1 MRSIK
6 PVAAIL
12 ALAGLLVVGTS
23 GVAAAKPAGGAL
35 TAFTSGGPGA
45 KSPILFVGAIGDHG
59 TSTSID
65 KNGKVDANGSYVK
78 IVLKKGTFE
87 VNAVALNNRLNKL
100 NPTVDKATCSA
111 TATGSGPVSVSK
123 GTGLYAG
130 ISGTLKATVTFA
142 FIGPLFT
149 SGAQKGQCNLGN
161 NAQPIAQYSSIVV
174 TGHVSF

>member
-6 PVAAIL
+6 PVVAIL
-12 ALAGLLVVGTS
+12 ALAGLLVVVTS

-35 TAFTSGGPGA
+35 TAFTTSGAGA

-65 KNGKVDANGSYVK
+65 KNGKVDANGDYVK

-87 VNAVALNNRLNKL
+87 VNAVALNKKLNSL
-100 NPTVDKATCSA
+100 NPTVNKATCSA
-111 TATGSGPVSVSK
+111 TASGSGPVTVFK

-142 FIGPLFT
+142 FLGPLFT
-149 SGAQKGQCNLGN
+149 SGAHKGQCNLAGN
-161 NAQPIAQYSSIVV
+161 AAPVAQYSSIVV